1 MTNHTRRCQTKAS
14 HCALTEFWLA
24 LPAQFISCPAAGKVI
39 LVVLAQDIYAQ
50 DACSFILWPL
60 SNSGRLEVSSHGDNL
75 LLRCDTPER

>member
-14 HCALTEFWLA
+14 HCALTEVWLA

-60 SNSGRLEVSSHGDNL
+60 E
-75 LLRCDTPER
+75 TPED